1 LKQFKSIGAVMP
13 EKILI
18 VDDDIDTLKLVG
30 LILQRQGYEVRVS
43 SSGSQALEMMKSEVP
58 DLLLLD
64 IMMPE
69 MDGYEVAGQ
78 MRSDQV
84 LAEVPII
91 MFTAKS
97 QLDDKVAG
105 FEAGADDYLTKPTQ
119 PRELLAHIKAV
130 LARTSKSKRPVITAQ
145 PTTDASGYMVG
156 ILGVKGGLGVST
168 VTLNLGVAIREV
180 FKKEVIVADFRP
192 GQGTLGLE
200 LGFQKAEGLNR
211 LLEYNLNSIGTDEIK
226 SELVMHSS
234 GIRLLLSSHR
244 PSDSKYSSAVPHF
257 ESITRLLPFLAK
269 HIVVDLGTSFTPL
282 VEKVAPHFHELVVI
296 VEPVPHSVLQT
307 RLLIDEL
314 SSSGVG
320 EGKITIVLVNRFRSG
335 VQLAWSQVQEQLKHN
350 VSVIFTPAP
359 ELTYQAAVNGVPV
372 ILQQPESLTAQQ
384 FQKLAEKVIQQST

>member
-1 LKQFKSIGAVMP
+1 MA

-30 LILQRQGYEVRVS
+30 LILQRQGYEVNVA
-43 SSGSQALEMMKSEVP
+43 SSGSQALAMMITEIP

-78 MRSDQV
+78 MRAEPK

-130 LARTSKSKRPVITAQ
+130 LARTSKSRRPAASAQ
-145 PTTDASGYMVG
+145 PPSDTQGYMVG
-156 ILGVKGGLGVST
+156 VVGAKGGLGVST
-168 VTLNLGVAIREV
+168 VAINLGVAIREN

-192 GQGTLGLE
+192 GQGSIGLE
-200 LGFQKAEGLNR
+200 LGFQKAEGLNH
-211 LLEYNLNSIGTDEIK
+211 LLQYNLNSIGIEEIK
-226 SELVMHSS
+226 SELALHTS
-234 GIRLLLSSHR
+234 GVRLLLSSHR
-244 PSDSKYSSAVPHF
+244 PSDSKNNSATAHF
-257 ESITRLLPFLAK
+257 ESIARLLPFLAK
-269 HIVVDLGTSFTPL
+269 HVILDLGVSFSPM
-282 VEKVAPHFHELVVI
+282 VEKVAPLCNEIVVV
-296 VEPVPHSVLQT
+296 VEPVPFSVYQT
-307 RLLIDEL
+307 RLLLDDL
-314 SSSGVG
+314 ASGGVG
-320 EGKITIVLVNRFRSG
+320 EGKITVILVNRFRSG

-350 VSVIFTPAP
+350 ISVIFTPAP
-359 ELTYQAAVNGVPV
+359 ELTYQASVNGVPV

>member
-1 LKQFKSIGAVMP
+1 MS

-30 LILQRQGYEVRVS
+30 LILQRQGYEVSVA
-43 SSGSQALEMMKSEVP
+43 SSGAQALEMMNSEVP

-69 MDGYEVAGQ
+69 MDGYEIAGQ
-78 MRSDQV
+78 MRSEPK

-130 LARTSKSKRPVITAQ
+130 LARTSKSRRPASSTQPLPDERGYLVGVIA
-145 PTTDASGYMVG
+145 A
-156 ILGVKGGLGVST
+156 KGGLGVST
-168 VTLNLGVAIREV
+168 VVLNLGVAIREN

-192 GQGTLGLE
+192 GQGSLGLE
-200 LGFQKAEGLNR
+200 LGFQKAEGLNH
-211 LLEYNLNSIGTDEIK
+211 LLEYDPGSLVIEDIK
-226 SELVMHSS
+226 NELVLHTS
-234 GIRLLLSSHR
+234 GVRLLLSSHR
-244 PSDSKYSSAVPHF
+244 PSDSRYNAAVNHY
-257 ESITRLLPFLAK
+257 ESIARILPFLAK
-269 HIVVDLGTSFTPL
+269 HVVIDLGSSFTPM
-282 VEKVAPHFHELVVI
+282 VEKVAPHCNEVIVI
-296 VEPVPHSVLQT
+296 VEPVPSSVHQT
-307 RLLIDEL
+307 RLLIDDL
-314 SSSGVG
+314 SNSGVG
-320 EGKITIVLVNRFRSG
+320 EGKITVVLVNRFRSG

-350 VSVIFTPAP
+350 ISVIFTPAP
-359 ELTYQAAVNGVPV
+359 ELTYQASVNGVPV

-384 FQKLAEKVIQQST
+384 FQKLAEKVIQQSK